1 VTPSEKLKSKRGWE
15 NGSSDRELHSQH
27 EALGSIPSIERKKK
41 KRNNLLYLAPQVG
54 MEGHIAPPCFLPGE
68 LFVKEMSWMLHQQKD
83 VFASLAARFQKE
95 GEAT

>member
-1 VTPSEKLKSKRGWE
+1 LKE
-15 NGSSDRELHSQH
+15 
-27 EALGSIPSIERKKK
+27 KKK